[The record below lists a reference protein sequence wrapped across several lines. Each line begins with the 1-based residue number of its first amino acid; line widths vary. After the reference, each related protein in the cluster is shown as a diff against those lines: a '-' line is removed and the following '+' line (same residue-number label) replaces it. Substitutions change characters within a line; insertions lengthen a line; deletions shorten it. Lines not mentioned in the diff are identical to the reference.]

1 MTGRRRLS
9 ASIMMPA
16 ALLVAAV
23 TLAGCTGSG
32 DDSTDGG
39 PRASSSPG
47 SGGAAPAQEAA
58 ALGQQYL
65 RNRRPAAIAS
75 VRGQVITGTGSKPSG
90 TLDILSVSASAAS
103 TAVRARL
110 SSDDSGVPVSTSA
123 YKQLQHN
130 NGDFSAVELLARQA
144 NLRLLPGTWSGSVP
158 ASDNCTCSK
167 VPSELGPE
175 GVEISI
181 VYPALPPSVNE
192 IQLQMPG
199 FPKVTVPATRN

>member
-9 ASIMMPA
+9 ALTVLP

-23 TLAGCTGSG
+23 TLAGCTNGG
-32 DDSTDGG
+32 DDSPDDGG

-47 SGGAAPAQEAA
+47 SSGAAPSAEAA
-58 ALGQQYL
+58 ALAQQYL
-65 RNRRPAAIAS
+65 QNRRPAAIAS
-75 VRGQVITGTGSKPSG
+75 VSGEVVTGTGSKPPG
-90 TLDILSVSASAAS
+90 TLDILSVTASATS

-110 SSDDSGVPVSTSA
+110 ASDDTGVTVSTSA
-123 YKQLQHN
+123 YKRDWHN
-130 NGDFSAVELLARQA
+130 NGDFSAVALLAQQA
-144 NLRLLPGTWSGSVP
+144 NLRLLPGVWTGSIS

-181 VYPALPPSVNE
+181 VYPALPTSVSE

-199 FPKVTVPATRN
+199 FPKVTAPVTRS